1 MISYLIL
8 LLSLILLLT
17 ESCYSQQEELETG
30 ILMTSW
36 NDVIRYDCLNNNEIF
51 TYEQGEDDFFPP
63 DTIVFRNMG
72 TYGLKITTFNYV
84 TELEELIFY
93 QKRFRNISYSNY
105 PDDEDVIVFSLW
117 EHGIT
122 CCEGFTF
129 EIIDTETET
138 IVKKFT
144 VELYGDG
151 DSGN

>member
-51 TYEQGEDDFFPP
+51 THDQGEDDFYSP

-105 PDDEDVIVFSLW
+105 PDEDVIVFSLW
-117 EHGIT
+117 EHGLK
-122 CCEGFTF
+122 CCEDITF

-138 IVKKFT
+138 IVKKFI
-144 VELYGDG
+144 LMIHGDG
-151 DSGN
+151 DGN